1 VRVLSAT
8 LVFVVAL
15 IQILLGSTYVLGS
28 GYSKLKPDTVVEQS
42 GASLV
47 PRRLG
52 DKASPVARRLSGDT
66 GGARAIVLGLG
77 TLVVALVGL
86 AAGFLL
92 LRRGA
97 TTVVIAGLGLCA
109 AWLLATV
116 LADGLLTVS
125 AVSLCLLIL
134 ALGAALIVRVRRPKM
149 AAGTGTEGDVS
160 ELGA

>member
-8 LVFVVAL
+8 LVFVVSL
-15 IQILLGSTYVLGS
+15 IQILLGSTYILGA
-28 GYSKLKPDTVVEQS
+28 GYRTLKPDAVVEQS

-47 PRRLG
+47 PKRLG
-52 DKASPVARRLSGDT
+52 DKASPIARRLSGGT
-66 GGARAIVLGLG
+66 GGARSIVLGAG

-97 TTVVIAGLGLCA
+97 TTVVIAGLSLCA

-125 AVSLCLLIL
+125 AVSLCLLVL
-134 ALGAALIVRVRRPKM
+134 ALGAALLGRVRRPM
-149 AAGTGTEGDVS
+149 AAETETESDVS
-160 ELGA
+160 GRSA